1 MSVCLRIQHTRNLQL
16 LCRHNKLFC
25 FIKIGI
31 RHQWN
36 KRPACRHTGPVSF
49 VARGR
54 VMQRSHLVSMYGT
67 RWALMWTHSFFKHT
81 HARIRVRCRCPGTRS
96 LLPFFFFWREG
107 GGVIFVQ
114 GFCGFCKKPYGF
126 FFGGEGWF
134 LSAFEHPRNL
144 KSGVPHPLRT
154 GCHRRSS
161 CPQPPPPR
169 ATAGNLPAMSV
180 PGVGHLQILRCPGA
194 GHLPTPSFWHA
205 HGFLSEYNYTED
217 FTGKITRL
225 AHLSRTG
232 KNWRGL

>member
-36 KRPACRHTGPVSF
+36 KWPACRHTGPVSF

-96 LLPFFFFWREG
+96 LLPCFFFWREG

>member
-36 KRPACRHTGPVSF
+36 KWPACRHTGPVSF

-96 LLPFFFFWREG
+96 LLPCFFFWREG

-161 CPQPPPPR
+161 CPQPPPPPGYCGEFARHVSPGGGAFANLALPWGR
-169 ATAGNLPAMSV
+169 AFANPEL
-180 PGVGHLQILRCPGA
+180 L
-194 GHLPTPSFWHA
+194 
-205 HGFLSEYNYTED
+205 
-217 FTGKITRL
+217 TRT
-225 AHLSRTG
+225 RFPI
-232 KNWRGL
+232 RI